1 MDKIMMM
8 KTFVAVAAEG
18 NFNKAADKLELST
31 QLVSKYVARLEADLN
46 IRLLHR
52 TTRKVNVT
60 EAGQVY
66 ANHCHKILQDIDEL
80 EGSLSDL
87 KQLVSGT
94 IKLSA
99 PMSFAIH
106 HLTEPVANFQQQY
119 PDINI
124 ELHLTDR
131 KVDIYAE
138 EVDIALRIGHLKSSS
153 LIAKKIAPIKLGVFA
168 APNYLKKKGYPK
180 TFADLRNL
188 NYLRFTYADFK
199 KYISDPD
206 LNIDDFKSDFRSNN
220 GDVIVSY
227 AKQERGFAIQP
238 TFLTYRAVQE
248 GKLEQIPDLVLQP
261 LALYAVYANRE
272 YLPSKIRCFIDFLSQ
287 YYGEIPYWDREIR

>member
-8 KTFVAVAAEG
+8 KTFVTVAAEG

-46 IRLLHR
+46 IRLLNR

-119 PDINI
+119 PDISI

-138 EVDIALRIGHLKSSS
+138 DIDIALRIGHLKSSS
-153 LIAKKIAPIKLGVFA
+153 LIAKKIAPIQLGVFA
-168 APNYLKKKGYPK
+168 SPQYLEQKGYPE
-180 TFADLRNL
+180 TFRDLLKL
-188 NYLRFTYADFK
+188 NYLRFTYADFRK
-199 KYISDPD
+199 HIFDPD
-206 LNIDDFKSDFRSNN
+206 LNIDDLNSDFRSNN

-227 AKQERGFAIQP
+227 AEKGRGFAIQP
-238 TFLTYRAVQE
+238 TFLTYRAVQA
-248 GKLEQIPDLVLQP
+248 GTLEQIHTFPFQS

-287 YYGEIPYWDREIR
+287 YYGDVPYWDR